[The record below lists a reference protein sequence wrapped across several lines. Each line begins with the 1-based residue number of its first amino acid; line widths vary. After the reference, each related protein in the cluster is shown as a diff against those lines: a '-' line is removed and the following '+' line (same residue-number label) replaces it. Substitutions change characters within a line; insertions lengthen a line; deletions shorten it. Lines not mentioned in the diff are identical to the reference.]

1 MSNIGWIGTGVM
13 GGPMAA
19 HLIKEGHRL
28 TIFTRTESKAKELID
43 AGARWVGSPQEA
55 AKNRDFVCI
64 MVGYPRMCGRW
75 FSVKRVL

>member
-19 HLIKEGHRL
+19 HLIRAGYRL

-55 AKNRDFVCI
+55 AKNQ
-64 MVGYPRMCGRW
+64 PRLTL
-75 FSVKRVL
+75 KRISFDLSQKYAKI

>member
-55 AKNRDFVCI
+55 AKNQ
-64 MVGYPRMCGRW
+64 PRLTL
-75 FSVKRVL
+75 KRISFDLS